1 MEIKGKFL
9 TIDGD
14 DTRLTCLASGTFD
27 LEQFPIQISLA
38 ATNASVAKL
47 QGIYNSDSSD
57 YLPNERHSV
66 IPTLERAVGR
76 RNTLLDVASH
86 MLQAGFCD
94 AKVIELF

>member
-47 QGIYNSDSSD
+47 QRIYHYYPPS
-57 YLPNERHSV
+57 ERHSV
-66 IPTLERAVGR
+66 MPALERAVER
-76 RNTLLDVASH
+76 RNTLLDVVRH